1 MDLSI
6 HLFICDRFSLSS
18 FPPKMLESMVGKPR
32 PTRAE
37 ATDVANAVLD
47 GADCVMLSGE
57 TAKGEPACSSA
68 TDQ

>member
-18 FPPKMLESMVGKPR
+18 SPHKMLESMVGKPR

-57 TAKGEPACSSA
+57 TAKGEPMCSSA